1 MGGRPLGITVIAII
15 LAVSG
20 VFQLLVGSET
30 LGWTNLGLAEVADA
44 AGISGWASVLA
55 GVLTIVVAG
64 GLFTLAGWAWLLAVV
79 VLVFRIVV
87 DLWAMLTHGIGSPL
101 GTAALVNAV
110 ISVVI
115 LLYFRSSG
123 VRSAFGR

>member
-44 AGISGWASVLA
+44 AGISGWASVLS

-79 VLVFRIVV
+79 VLVLRIVV